1 MENHKGM
8 MRSFLCE
15 NLRDLMRKNVFE
27 KITIKQICDKTGV
40 IRATFYNYFEDKY
53 DCLNAIVYADLCESY
68 ISNISQEQITEIV
81 EGMLKTVAENRDFY
95 RAAYNVTG
103 QNSFESM
110 VHDNLALLLEAYFK
124 KYRRAGHLDKYSN
137 KYLAGYYAV
146 ALSYNIHEFVFQRET
161 TDGVREM
168 RTRII
173 DLLSNSMED
182 FLVNQDAGSTK

>member
-27 KITIKQICDKTGV
+27 KITIKQICDQTGV

-53 DCLNAIVYADLCESY
+53 DCLNAIVYADVCESY
-68 ISNISQEQITEIV
+68 ITNVSQEQMAQIV
-81 EGMLKTVAENRDFY
+81 DSILKTVAENRDFY

-103 QNSFESM
+103 QNSFEGM

-137 KYLAGYYAV
+137 QYLAGYYAA
-146 ALSYNIHEFVFQRET
+146 ALSYNVHEFVFQRET
-161 TDGVREM
+161 PDSVREM
-168 RTRII
+168 RTRIM
-173 DLLSNSMED
+173 DLMSNSMED
-182 FLVNQDAGSTK
+182 FLVIQDGGSAH